1 MEYYGKIL
9 CISKND
15 LTRDDRPVQ
24 LANGNLDYSQSREIN
39 GVHPSMWS
47 LEVLAPIMSS
57 SCYDQLAYRKKILVV
72 RKGIGRGV
80 SALVSVESL
89 PEKYKKRVE
98 EKYGD
103 MDTEALRNQKPYGTG
118 LARTGRLTRRH
129 AVGTPST
136 GCLPGNPSRRNS
148 NRSTR

>member
-39 GVHPSMWS
+39 GMHPSMWS
-47 LEVLAPIMSS
+47 LEVLAPIMTSE
-57 SCYDQLAYRKKILVV
+57 CYKKLALRGKILVV

-103 MDTEALRNQKPYGTG
+103 MDTEALRNWFGSHWEIDQ
-118 LARTGRLTRRH
+118 A
-129 AVGTPST
+129 AQSW
-136 GCLPGNPSRRNS
+136 
-148 NRSTR
+148 